1 MGILK
6 KILYFKLKLL
16 AKAVIRKYQP
26 QIIGITGSVGKTS
39 AKEAIFT
46 VVSEFKKTRRN
57 VKNYNNEIG
66 LPLTILAPSFSPGKN
81 IFLWLKVFF
90 KAFSLILFENKK
102 YPKSLV
108 LEMGA
113 DKPGD
118 IRYLTEIAPPDI
130 AVITAIGHSHQE
142 FFGSFQNIVKEKLS
156 LLKFVSGRD
165 SWAIL
170 NQDDPEIAAAIANL
184 KIPALTFGR
193 NPKSDVLV
201 SNIQIVKKGEIYGT
215 TFKLHYQGT
224 ETPIFLPGVLG
235 WQHAQAAAA
244 AAAVGLA
251 LKMNMVSIGQ
261 ALLKYKP
268 ALGRMAFLPG
278 VKNSWIIDDTY
289 NASPESAKA
298 ALEILMQV
306 PIKGRHIAVFGDMLE
321 LGDYSEVG
329 HQEVGR
335 YLVDIGVDYL
345 YIVGER
351 SRDIA
356 RGALDA
362 GMSEDKIYHFPF
374 TREAGVFLQER
385 LEPNDV
391 VLIKGSRGS
400 KMEQVVYEIM
410 GRPWD
415 ANEKLV
421 GPVDK

>member
-46 VVSEFKKTRRN
+46 VVSEFKKSRRN
-57 VKNYNNEIG
+57 VKNYNNEVG

-102 YPKSLV
+102 YPRILV

-170 NQDDPEIAAAIANL
+170 NYDDPEIARAVENI
-184 KIPALTFGR
+184 KIPVLTFGR
-193 NPKSDVLV
+193 NPKSDVVV
-201 SNIQIVKKGEIYGT
+201 SNIQIVKKGSSYGT
-215 TFKLHYQGT
+215 AFKLHYQGT

-244 AAAVGLA
+244 AAGVGLA
-251 LKMNMVSIGQ
+251 MKMNMVSIGQ

-268 ALGRMAFLPG
+268 ALGRMALLPG
-278 VKNSWIIDDTY
+278 VKNAWIIDDTY

-298 ALEILMQV
+298 ALEILLQV
-306 PIKGRHIAVFGDMLE
+306 PVKGRKIAVFGDMLE

-385 LEPNDV
+385 IEPGDV
-391 VLIKGSRGS
+391 ILIKGSRGS

-410 GRPWD
+410 ARPWD